1 MTLKDV
7 KEILEAE
14 VLVGE
19 AWLEREIWYACG
31 SDLLS
36 DVLAFAKE
44 HALLLTGLTNSQVV
58 RTAEMIDL
66 LGIVFVRGK
75 KPEHTTVELAALKQI
90 PLLSTRLPMYE
101 SCGRLYLKGLRGCS
115 EWASHA

>member
-1 MTLKDV
+1 MREI
-7 KEILEAE
+7 KEILKAK

-19 AWLEREIWYACG
+19 ELLDREIYYACG

-44 HALLLTGLTNSQVV
+44 HALLLTGLTNAQVI

-75 KPEHTTVELAALKQI
+75 KPETATVELASLKKI
-90 PLLSTRLPMYE
+90 PLLSTHLPMYE

-115 EWASHA
+115 ELSDA